1 MAGGIMSADM
11 QSHISASPAEGLLFG
26 DFAREH
32 YLPFAREHKKSWK
45 TDERYLS
52 LHVLPYLGAQPLAD
66 ISSTILKDWLT
77 TLEVSGLART
87 SCCRI
92 FWLVKYML
100 NCACRWHL
108 LPGDDAFRLAFCP
121 RAAAVRQ
128 PVVLSRE
135 ETLQLVR
142 LLKEYHNRPG
152 AQAIHLLLLTGAG
165 KSEILNARWED
176 TDLKHGVLATSMTF
190 TGHRRLIPLN
200 SEAVRL
206 IRGLRRRD
214 DVPWLFFSS
223 AGNRLS
229 SLHYTWN
236 LLRSRLGR
244 PDLRL
249 QDLRHTFAGF
259 LVNMGIRQTELL
271 SIMGHY
277 MPQTLVLVQNQ
288 HNHTTVNNKE
298 TA

>member
-1 MAGGIMSADM
+1 MSGDT
-11 QSHISASPAEGLLFG
+11 QSHMSLFPTEELSFS
-26 DFAREH
+26 DFAKER

-45 TDERYLS
+45 TDERYLT
-52 LHVLPYLGAQPLAD
+52 LHVLPYLGAQPLSE
-66 ISSTILKDWLT
+66 ISSTILNDWIK
-77 TLEVSGLART
+77 TLEISGLART

-108 LPGDDAFRLAFCP
+108 LPGDEAFRLASCP

-128 PVVLSRE
+128 PALLSKE

-176 TDLKHGVLATSMTF
+176 TDLKHGVLATSMAF

-200 SEAVRL
+200 SEAIRL
-206 IRGLRRRD
+206 IRGLPRRD
-214 DVPWLFFSS
+214 GVPWLFFSS
-223 AGNRLS
+223 TGNRLS

-236 LLRSRLGR
+236 LLRSKLGR
-244 PDLRL
+244 PELRL

-259 LVNMGIRQTELL
+259 LMNMSIRQTELL

-277 MPQTLVLVQNQ
+277 MPQTLALVQSQ
-288 HNHTTVNNKE
+288 PTMNKE